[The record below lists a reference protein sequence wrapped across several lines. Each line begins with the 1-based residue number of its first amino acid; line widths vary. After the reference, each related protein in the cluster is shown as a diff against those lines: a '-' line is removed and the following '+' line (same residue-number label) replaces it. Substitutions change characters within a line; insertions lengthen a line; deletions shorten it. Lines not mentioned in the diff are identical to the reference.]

1 MKDGWCIRT
10 EMDAPNGSL
19 VIYTIGHSTHSAE
32 RFLQLLRAHG
42 IRQLADVRTLPQS
55 RRHPQF
61 GKVALADALEAA
73 GIVYRHIPALGGMR
87 RPRADS
93 VNTALREP
101 AFRGYADHMQSP
113 EFDEGIRALDA
124 FARFAPTTVM
134 CAEALWWQCHRRLL
148 ADALLVRGV
157 IVQHILPGM
166 PPKPHELSEFGR
178 PHTTG
183 VIYPGLL

>member
-1 MKDGWCIRT
+1 
-10 EMDAPNGSL
+10 
-19 VIYTIGHSTHSAE
+19 
-32 RFLQLLRAHG
+32 
-42 IRQLADVRTLPQS
+42 
-55 RRHPQF
+55 
-61 GKVALADALEAA
+61 LEAA

-178 PHTTG
+178 LHTTG